1 MTVDQFAEIL
11 QRGELRLV
19 HDGYYVNRFGQ
30 SGYRAM
36 YKGPIA
42 YYSYRVSA
50 TETPLAPDE
59 VAQAIK
65 HPERNVS
72 RENVYFNRIGQQAFE
87 ATVRAGDHSF
97 MLSAAPDPRRL

>member
-11 QRGELRLV
+11 QGGELRLV

-30 SGYRAM
+30 CGYRVM

-42 YYSYRVSA
+42 YYSYRVSG
-50 TETPLAPDE
+50 TETPVAPDE
-59 VAQAIK
+59 VAHAIT

-72 RENVYFNRIGQQAFE
+72 RENVYSNRNGQQGFE

-97 MLSAAPDPRRL
+97 MLNAAPDPPRF